1 LVALG
6 RPGAGSFVTLGRGI
20 SVPVDV
26 GRAGVLSTL
35 GVPVEGAGVDF
46 FVGVLGDGFVFVTGV
61 RDGVVL
67 TRSFEGA
74 GAGCVR
80 LGAGATRE
88 GVTREGVVLLGSE
101 ELGRVCAGS
110 VRLGRV
116 RAGVV

>member
-1 LVALG
+1 MPVA
-6 RPGAGSFVTLGRGI
+6 
-20 SVPVDV
+20 
-26 GRAGVLSTL
+26 
-35 GVPVEGAGVDF
+35 GAGVDF

-61 RDGVVL
+61 RDGVVF
-67 TRSFEGA
+67 TRSFDGA

-88 GVTREGVVLLGSE
+88 GVTREGVVLLGCD